1 MFLQVCSQTGVLR
14 TLHTENVL
22 VQYKT
27 NALVIL
33 TATKIVIINVAL
45 MAAGDFA
52 ERKLV
57 CRGGR
62 EGNTD
67 WGSLRKA
74 LNNWLFQLFGH
85 HISDWL
91 GLVWFPPETT
101 PFVSH
106 CWKWNLSYIHL
117 VYSNISD
124 LSYFL
129 FIFLLICFFFYLPL
143 SGNARRE
150 GCVK

>member
-1 MFLQVCSQTGVLR
+1 MLTPILTKYQVCQKVRSINIIVNANRLLFVFLQVCSQTGVLR

-67 WGSLRKA
+67 
-74 LNNWLFQLFGH
+74 
-85 HISDWL
+85 
-91 GLVWFPPETT
+91 
-101 PFVSH
+101 
-106 CWKWNLSYIHL
+106 
-117 VYSNISD
+117 
-124 LSYFL
+124 
-129 FIFLLICFFFYLPL
+129 
-143 SGNARRE
+143 
-150 GCVK
+150 

>member
-45 MAAGDFA
+45 MAAGGFA

-57 CRGGR
+57 CRVGG
-62 EGNTD
+62 EGDTD
-67 WGSLRKA
+67 
-74 LNNWLFQLFGH
+74 
-85 HISDWL
+85 
-91 GLVWFPPETT
+91 
-101 PFVSH
+101 
-106 CWKWNLSYIHL
+106 
-117 VYSNISD
+117 
-124 LSYFL
+124 
-129 FIFLLICFFFYLPL
+129 
-143 SGNARRE
+143 
-150 GCVK
+150 